1 MSALW
6 ISDLM
11 KREEPS
17 CIMTVSFLFDRGF
30 FYFQVLTLNCSR
42 QFFFRCKKK
51 IKKSCTMPQQIIQ
64 IVLNACWWHQCE
76 LNVWVESAA
85 SGSELLQHF
94 LSITTLSPSAIFL
107 FSLSLGHLKNMLKL
121 LLAYF
126 PLPVYSPKSAEMGL
140 FNVFFSF
147 TLYLVTPNPW
157 AWEEQRRY
165 LFTYFIVVLSKDTSW
180 KVVCT
185 FILFSF
191 FSFIFLWWSVQ
202 LIIWVMWIF
211 FSG

>member
-1 MSALW
+1 MASFPFKCSLW
-6 ISDLM
+6 IAAGSFSSDV
-11 KREEPS
+11 
-17 CIMTVSFLFDRGF
+17 T
-30 FYFQVLTLNCSR
+30 
-42 QFFFRCKKK
+42 KKK
-51 IKKSCTMPQQIIQ
+51 KSFTMPQQIIQ
-64 IVLNACWWHQCE
+64 IVLNACWWHQFE
-76 LNVWVESAA
+76 LNVWVGSAA

-107 FSLSLGHLKNMLKL
+107 FSLSLGRLKNMLKL
-121 LLAYF
+121 LLAHF

-185 FILFSF
+185 SILFSF
-191 FSFIFLWWSVQ
+191 FYFYFFMVVCAVNHLSHVDIFS
-202 LIIWVMWIF
+202 
-211 FSG
+211 